1 MGVTVSIVGAGHCGC
16 AFAAD
21 LLNRGASVL
30 LYAHPQHERNIDAI
44 RQQGHLASTGAI
56 RGCFSPRLSTSIAEA
71 VQFSRYL
78 VITVPAYGHDAII
91 AELAKFDLHDH
102 IVLCIT
108 GNFFSLVARRHLN
121 ALAVIETAT
130 SPFASRVVDGEVKI
144 LGIKKILPTA
154 SLPIDLPLERRIQ
167 LEALFSMPLEWR
179 ANVLEI
185 GLMCITG
192 VIHPIPM
199 LMNAGWIESS
209 SGQFYF
215 YREGMSPSVVKV
227 IEQVDTERQQ
237 IARRFGLDTRSMLDL
252 MNAYYGESYESFEAF
267 ARQTSEHNSVR
278 VTPPNLRSRFID
290 QDVPYVLVPW
300 FELGRKVGV
309 HCPTIEAIIRLAS
322 IVRDTDYREVGRNL
336 HSLGM
341 HTPTKDEILI
351 MVGQPSLKL
360 AS

>member
-1 MGVTVSIVGAGHCGC
+1 VSVTVSIMGAGHCGC

-30 LYAHPQHERNIDAI
+30 LYAHPQHQRNIHAI

-78 VITVPAYGHDAII
+78 VVTVPAYGHDAII
-91 AELAKFDLHDH
+91 AELAKFDLRDH

-108 GNFFSLVARRHLN
+108 GNFFSLVAQRHLN
-121 ALAVIETAT
+121 ALAVVETAT
-130 SPFASRVVDGEVKI
+130 SPFASRVVDGEVNVM
-144 LGIKKILPTA
+144 GIKKVLPTA
-154 SLPIDLPLERRIQ
+154 SLPIDLPLEHRAQ
-167 LEALFSMPLEWR
+167 LQALFSMPLEWR

-192 VIHPIPM
+192 VIHPPPM

-209 SGQFYF
+209 GGNFYF

-227 IEQVDTERQQ
+227 IEEVDAERQH
-237 IARRFGLDTRSMLDL
+237 IARRFGLDTRSMLEL

-267 ARQTSEHNSVR
+267 ARQTAEHNSVR
-278 VTPPNLRSRFID
+278 VTPPSLRSRFVD

-300 FELGRKVGV
+300 LELGHKVGL

-336 HSLGM
+336 RSLGM
-341 HTPTKDEILI
+341 HAAAKDEILV
-351 MVGQPSLKL
+351 MAGLPALKL